1 MQISSNGYTQ
11 ANEKAIQNSYLQQE
25 DSSKTKDNKKE
36 LTVEEQINK
45 SAVEVS
51 LSMNAQIILFAM
63 DAQELSSNNAKA
75 QSNILNFLSG
85 KEVEGQLSLKDIGYE
100 GKPITELSKEEASE
114 LVAEDGFFGVDKTSQ
129 RVANFVFNFSGDDL
143 DILEKGREGIVK
155 GFEDAQ
161 KMWGGELPEISHQ
174 TQAKTLELIDARIAE
189 LKGEPTTSTKS
200 EDNEVELS

>member
-1 MQISSNGYTQ
+1 MQVSSNGYTQ

-25 DSSKTKDNKKE
+25 NPSKSKEDKKE

-63 DAQELSSNNAKA
+63 DAQDLTSKNSKA
-75 QSNILNFLSG
+75 QNSILDFLSG
-85 KEVEGQLSLKDIGYE
+85 KKVEGELSLKDIGYE

-114 LVAEDGFFGVDKTSQ
+114 LVSDDGFFGVNKTSQ
-129 RVANFVFNFSGDDL
+129 RVADFVFNFSGDDL

-161 KMWGGELPEISHQ
+161 KMWGGELPEISYK
-174 TQAKTLELIDARIAE
+174 TQARTLELIDARIAE
-189 LKGEPTTSTKS
+189 LKGNSTTSETAQES
-200 EDNEVELS
+200 TENN

>member
-1 MQISSNGYTQ
+1 MQINTNAYTQ
-11 ANEKAIQNSYLQQE
+11 ANETTVQNSNTAQYNPTQN
-25 DSSKTKDNKKE
+25 SKEKE
-36 LTVEEQINK
+36 LTLEEQINK

-63 DAQELSSNNAKA
+63 DAQERSSNNTQA
-75 QSNILNFLSG
+75 QNSILSFLSG
-85 KEVEGQLSLKDIGYE
+85 KQTDGELSLQDIGYE

-114 LVAEDGFFGVDKTSQ
+114 LVSEDGFFGVNQTSQ
-129 RVANFVFNFSGDDL
+129 RVADFVLGFSGDNL

-174 TQAKTLELIDARIAE
+174 TQARTLELIDAKIAE
-189 LKGEPTTSTKS
+189 LKGENTDS
-200 EDNEVELS
+200 EGSVTQ